1 MIGQDTIA
9 ALATPRGRGG
19 VAVVRVSGAD
29 AFLIAEKITGRAVS
43 KGDAGRFF
51 HVNFSYDG
59 KILDD
64 GLLLVFS
71 SPRSYTGENV
81 VEFQTHG
88 GEIAPRRVL
97 EATLASGARL
107 ARRGE
112 FTQRAFLNGRLDL
125 SQAEAVIDL
134 IDARTQR
141 SADEAVGRLKGALV
155 RPFENLYDEAI
166 DVSSRIEHALDFD
179 ESELPDEFHKKLNF
193 DLNSIL
199 SKISSLLSTA
209 REGKLLRE
217 GALVV
222 LAGKPNAGKSSLMN
236 ALLGENRVIV
246 SDIPGTTRDS
256 IEEMLEI
263 KGWPV
268 RLLDTAGL
276 RDTSDTIEAEGVER
290 SEKLISQADIV
301 LVLSEDENGFELASN
316 FDSTKVICVQ
326 TKIDLHS
333 GDVNTYEGIKI
344 SSVSGEGLESLKN
357 HIAEKL
363 EVLSS
368 KEEESSGADVTTR
381 QVECL
386 GEAFNAFTD
395 ALNALEIP
403 EYVIAANETAN
414 GVRAIGR
421 LLGKVYSEDLLDA
434 LFSRFCIGK

>member
-1 MIGQDTIA
+1 
-9 ALATPRGRGG
+9 
-19 VAVVRVSGAD
+19 
-29 AFLIAEKITGRAVS
+29 
-43 KGDAGRFF
+43 
-51 HVNFSYDG
+51 
-59 KILDD
+59 
-64 GLLLVFS
+64 
-71 SPRSYTGENV
+71 
-81 VEFQTHG
+81 
-88 GEIAPRRVL
+88 
-97 EATLASGARL
+97 
-107 ARRGE
+107 
-112 FTQRAFLNGRLDL
+112 
-125 SQAEAVIDL
+125 
-134 IDARTQR
+134 
-141 SADEAVGRLKGALV
+141 
-155 RPFENLYDEAI
+155 
-166 DVSSRIEHALDFD
+166 
-179 ESELPDEFHKKLNF
+179 
-193 DLNSIL
+193 
-199 SKISSLLSTA
+199 
-209 REGKLLRE
+209 
-217 GALVV
+217 
-222 LAGKPNAGKSSLMN
+222 MN

-316 FDSTKVICVQ
+316 FDSTNVICVQ

-386 GEAFNAFTD
+386 GEAFNAFTN